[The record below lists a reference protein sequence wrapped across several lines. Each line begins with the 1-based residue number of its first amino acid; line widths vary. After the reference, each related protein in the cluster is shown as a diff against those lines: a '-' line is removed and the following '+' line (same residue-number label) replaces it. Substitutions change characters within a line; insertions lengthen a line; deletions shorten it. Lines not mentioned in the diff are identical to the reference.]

1 VAWPGCVRSGPDD
14 RGAGRLSRESADA
27 LCETKV
33 SAHLAIAYR
42 LLRRYDEAIAY
53 AEASLSGTRAQAG
66 QHLGRSLSNLGLL
79 YVEAGRF
86 EEGAS
91 LLEQSLAASRQAG
104 DRAYE
109 SQAHCGLAD
118 ACRGLGRHH
127 DAHPVGRE
135 RPAGQPPDR
144 RPLEMEALRAFG
156 QALAEAD
163 AEDTERARACLTTA
177 YALVT
182 KLGIPAVQA
191 DIEALLTALK
201 AGPGLA

>member
-127 DAHPVGRE
+127 DAIRWAESGLRVSRRTGDPWRW
-135 RPAGQPPDR
+135 RPCAR
-144 RPLEMEALRAFG
+144 SARPSPKPMPKTPNG
-156 QALAEAD
+156 P
-163 AEDTERARACLTTA
+163 ARA
-177 YALVT
+177 
-182 KLGIPAVQA
+182 
-191 DIEALLTALK
+191 
-201 AGPGLA
+201 